1 MADSPY
7 QRSINQAAKAYEA
20 AANAQNLIA
29 DEIAKIPPAARE
41 AGGPQ
46 ENQFASL
53 QQQLTEA
60 NKRFI
65 QAEQAYQDAIQLADK
80 SAASAKEFIPA
91 GQTRT
96 RLDTTAGNVLVAV
109 TETSDGRGGWSV
121 DPTSVKRVDVQG
133 DTTGGA
139 TRINAPSSDKKIVSM
154 KPDGSLV
161 EVDNPNYQPD
171 RTAGPQAVPT
181 SEYIYQNGQV
191 VENPAYRPPAA
202 EINTTAPK
210 INDPKNPGQFI
221 DNPNYQDPNAR
232 LTAGQRA
239 VDTATAATAGG
250 TAEANLAKAQ
260 TDARTAQLNLEDAQ
274 RRARQAPTDAQA
286 QQAIATAQRQLDL
299 ANQQLEQAITQ
310 AGNLNPIAVDQAK
323 ATLARSQQLIQ
334 KDQLGDLY
342 GRQEQIRQIKSLV
355 QSGEMSPAEAD
366 MAVSALNRGTTVF
379 DAQKQMQADRSISR
393 GQDVS
398 NRNQLAGTFGSTAT
412 SIFNT
417 LSDMNKYAK
426 PGSDSMVGA
435 FVDLINLAQSRLK
448 DYGMPPAQ
456 DTNYLGPMGQAPSPV
471 SSMVN
476 AAQQQLAAAP
486 VAQPPAMGSGYNPRD
501 IQWNQPP
508 QPAPVSAPA
517 PSPAQPITIN
527 IGGPSHTSGG
537 GEAAG
542 GPPVNAPMPSDG
554 GNMLASAAS
563 RGTPVRSADEI
574 YKAYGVM

>member
-1 MADSPY
+1 MADLTAY
-7 QRSINQAAKAYEA
+7 QRSIDQAAKTYA
-20 AANAQNLIA
+20 AAAQAQNLIA
-29 DEIAKIPPAARE
+29 DEIAKIPPAEGER
-41 AGGPQ
+41 GGTQ
-46 ENQFASL
+46 ESRYVAL
-53 QQQLTEA
+53 QTQLTEA

-121 DPTSVKRVDVQG
+121 DPASVKRVDVQG
-133 DTTGGA
+133 DTASGA
-139 TRINAPSSDKKIVSM
+139 TRINAPSSDRKIVSM
-154 KPDGSLV
+154 KPDGTLV

-181 SEYIYQNGQV
+181 SEFVYQDGQV
-191 VENPAYRPPAA
+191 KPNPAYRPPNAEISTAA
-202 EINTTAPK
+202 EY
-210 INDPKNPGQFI
+210 INDPTAPGKFI
-221 DNPNYQDPNAR
+221 KNPNYRAPGAD
-232 LTAGQRA
+232 LTPGQRA
-239 VDTATAATAGG
+239 VDVATAGTAG
-250 TAEANLAKAQ
+250 GIAEANLRKAQ
-260 TDARTAQLNLEDAQ
+260 ADADTAALNLQNAQ
-274 RRARQAPTDAQA
+274 TVARQKPTDAQA

-299 ANQQLEQAITQ
+299 ANQQLEQSIAQ

-342 GRQEQIRQIKSLV
+342 GRQEQIRQIKALV

-366 MAVSALNRGTTVF
+366 MAVAALNRGTTVF
-379 DAQKQMQADRSISR
+379 DAQKQMQADRSVAR

-398 NRNQLAGTFGSTAT
+398 NRNQLAGTFGSMAT
-412 SIFNT
+412 SSFGQ
-417 LSDMNKYAK
+417 LADMNKYAT
-426 PGSDSMVGA
+426 PGSSAGADA
-435 FVDLINLAQSRLK
+435 FVAMLNMAQSRLK
-448 DYGMPPAQ
+448 DYAMPPAQ
-456 DTNYLGPMGQAPSPV
+456 ETNYLGPIGQMASPV

-486 VAQPPAMGSGYNPRD
+486 VVQPV
-501 IQWNQPP
+501 P
-508 QPAPVSAPA
+508 QPVPVSAAA

-527 IGGPSHTSGG
+527 IGAPQAAMGSGAGSRGMG

-542 GPPVNAPMPSDG
+542 GPPLREPMPSG
-554 GNMLASAAS
+554 GGDMLASAAS

-574 YKAYGVM
+574 YRAYGVM